1 MNVEEALHSRTFA
14 WRDPAAT
21 IAASRKRSGIELLR
35 AIASGELPAPSMLV
49 LLDAGIE
56 SIEPGR
62 VVFTATPSAAHL
74 NPMGIVHGGFASTL
88 FDSALGCSITSKLAA
103 GFGAVTLDLHVRFT
117 RALRHDV
124 GMLRCVGEVVHVGR
138 TVGTAEAKLYDVAGK
153 LYGHASTS
161 CAIVAV

>member
-1 MNVEEALHSRTFA
+1 MSVGEALHSRTFA

-21 IAASRKRSGIELLR
+21 VAAFRERSGIEMLR

-103 GFGAVTLDLHVRFT
+103 GFAAVTLDLHVRFT

-124 GMLRCVGEVVHVGR
+124 GLVRCVGEAVHVGR
-138 TVGTAEAKLYDVAGK
+138 TVGTAEAKLYDAAGK
-153 LYGHASTS
+153 LYGHATTS
-161 CAIVAV
+161 CAIVAP